1 MQCGL
6 IKLKM
11 YIKNWILFILYIIC
25 ISCSQKQEMK
35 QIISKIDGIEYAND
49 IQKMNVR
56 ATTRLVIENKTK
68 DITSAMRVHISDSL
82 ISKDSIWRQKYFIA
96 FSKSVTLFS
105 NDELEKVS
113 NGLFDYFLHYP
124 KEYLISLDTLDTDI
138 SDIFL
143 KMVHIQIDNQLIFK
157 DITLISIINLSSSYC
172 KYCNNDELELLH
184 KYIYLAKKI
193 INND

>member
-1 MQCGL
+1 MQYGL
-6 IKLKM
+6 IKLSR
-11 YIKNWILFILYIIC
+11 YIKNSIIFIIF

-49 IQKMNVR
+49 IQQMNVR
-56 ATTRLVIENKTK
+56 ATTRLIIEDKTNN
-68 DITSAMRVHISDSL
+68 ITPAMRVNISDSL
-82 ISKDSIWRQKYFIA
+82 ISKDSIWRQNYFIA
-96 FSKSVTLFS
+96 FSKSITLFS

-113 NGLFDYFLHYP
+113 NSLFDYFLHYP
-124 KEYLISLDTLDTDI
+124 KEYLISLETLDTDI

-143 KMVHIQIDNQLIFK
+143 KMIHLQIDNQLIYK

-184 KYIYLAKKI
+184 NYIYLAKKF